1 MPFDVPG
8 LAWPPRSLSL
18 RPGLPVPPESLRRR
32 RSFKLRSGDH
42 RITAAAGAA
51 PGRALRPY
59 CAGQHL
65 GLVTVPPGP
74 GHGYSVAAESAGR
87 WSLSSTPMIMMKTQ
101 AVWVPAGPAGRAAA
115 GRRRAGPSAPVTG
128 PCQDWLG
135 SRRGSEPWQPDSLAG
150 SSESRPSESK
160 ALTQSRTRS
169 CSLSA
174 GRGRRYSD
182 SVVRV
187 RAAGS
192 NINAQAAESV
202 TQCLGA
208 GLGQAQPPG
217 PPGAAC
223 GSRAWPTGRLA
234 AAGLSHVAAG
244 RVPVTPRSLRARP
257 PWHSVSDSDCQGNCH
272 SPGTTQWQVAALP
285 GPVAG
290 SRDSRLPLGPTLAAS
305 VTEYY

>member
-1 MPFDVPG
+1 
-8 LAWPPRSLSL
+8 
-18 RPGLPVPPESLRRR
+18 
-32 RSFKLRSGDH
+32 
-42 RITAAAGAA
+42 
-51 PGRALRPY
+51 
-59 CAGQHL
+59 
-65 GLVTVPPGP
+65 
-74 GHGYSVAAESAGR
+74 
-87 WSLSSTPMIMMKTQ
+87 MIMMKTQ

-202 TQCLGA
+202 TQ
-208 GLGQAQPPG
+208 
-217 PPGAAC
+217 
-223 GSRAWPTGRLA
+223 
-234 AAGLSHVAAG
+234 
-244 RVPVTPRSLRARP
+244 
-257 PWHSVSDSDCQGNCH
+257 
-272 SPGTTQWQVAALP
+272 
-285 GPVAG
+285 
-290 SRDSRLPLGPTLAAS
+290 
-305 VTEYY
+305 